1 MKRDDPIFMEY
12 DIDSIE
18 PLEVEGIDLTDIFM
32 KAYEEL
38 YTDEDSDQ
46 EDILNASYREKR
58 NNESC
63 N

>member
-18 PLEVEGIDLTDIFM
+18 PLETEGTGFTDIFI

-38 YTDEDSDQ
+38 YTDEDLDQ
-46 EDILNASYREKR
+46 EDVLWVKN
-58 NNESC
+58 
-63 N
+63 